1 MKPLLIAL
9 LLLLWCVTIHAQSK
23 DEAAIAKVLDN
34 QSRAWNRGNLEEF
47 MVGYWKNDSLMF
59 IGSRGITYGW
69 NNTLANYKKSYPDTA
84 AMGKLNFTL
93 LKIKQL
99 SNEYYQVIGNW
110 HLQRSVGDLSGHF
123 TLLFQKING
132 EWVIVADHSS

>member
-1 MKPLLIAL
+1 MKPLLIVL
-9 LLLLWCVTIHAQSK
+9 LLLSCVTIHAQSK
-23 DEAAIAKVLDN
+23 EEAAIAKVLDN
-34 QSRAWNRGNLEEF
+34 QSGAWNRGNLEEF
-47 MVGYWKNDSLMF
+47 MVGYWKSDSLMF

-99 SNEYYQVIGNW
+99 SNEYYQIIGKW
-110 HLQRSVGDLSGHF
+110 HLQRSAGDLSGHF